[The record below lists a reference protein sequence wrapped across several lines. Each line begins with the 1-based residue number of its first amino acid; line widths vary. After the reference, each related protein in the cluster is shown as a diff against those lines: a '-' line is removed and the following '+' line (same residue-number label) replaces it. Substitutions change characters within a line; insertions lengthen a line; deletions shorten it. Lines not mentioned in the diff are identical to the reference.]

1 MSGLQ
6 LDGFAAA
13 IPGAPRVAP
22 LDLSVARGETIALLG
37 PSGAGKSSLLRAIA
51 GLVPA
56 VGKITIAGR
65 RVTALPA
72 EARRAVYLHQLPRLF
87 PHLDVAG
94 NVAFPMQL
102 RGLPRDRC
110 GTETS
115 SLLRLVQLEGFGA
128 RDVAS
133 LSGGERQ
140 RVALARAI
148 AASPEVL
155 LLDEPFTAL
164 DPSLRT
170 EVRDALARLLV
181 QATPATILVTHD
193 VDEAAA
199 LATRIAIVLHGRMAQ
214 VASPSTLFRH
224 PATVDV
230 ARFLGVEN
238 CWPAAAARQ
247 LLGSEVH
254 LPEGTSQLA
263 LPARALRAAGS
274 SSGTHVVTRVRITRH
289 EQYAEGATNGVAWVA
304 VSPGELKTG
313 DLVGLHPVAGAWL
326 AYDAAGNL
334 RGE

>member
-1 MSGLQ
+1 MSGLH
-6 LDGFAAA
+6 LEGFAAA

-22 LDLSVARGETIALLG
+22 FDLSVARGETIALLG
-37 PSGAGKSSLLRAIA
+37 PSGAGKSSLLRGIA

-56 VGKITIAGR
+56 VGEITIAGR
-65 RVTALPA
+65 RMTAMPA

-102 RGLPRDRC
+102 RRLPRNVRNA
-110 GTETS
+110 ETR
-115 SLLRLVQLEGFGA
+115 SLLHLVQLDGFGT
-128 RDVAS
+128 RDVGS

-170 EVRDALARLLV
+170 DVRGALARLLA

-193 VDEAAA
+193 ADEAAA

-214 VASPSTLFRH
+214 IASPSALFRH
-224 PATVDV
+224 PATADV

-238 CWPAAAARQ
+238 CWSAAVARQ
-247 LLGSEVH
+247 LLGSDVH
-254 LPEGTSQLA
+254 LREGVTQLA

-274 SSGTHVVTRVRITRH
+274 PSGPHVATRIMITRH
-289 EQYAEGATNGVAWVA
+289 EQYVEGSTNGVAWVA
-304 VSPGELKTG
+304 ASPGGLEAG
-313 DLVGLHPVAGAWL
+313 DMVDLHPVVGAWL

-334 RGE
+334 MGE